1 MPDAHDFLANLA
13 LVLSVAA
20 LTSLVFQ
27 RLRQPVVFGYL
38 VAGMIIGPHI
48 PVPLVADQAMVRT
61 LAELGVILLMFSIG
75 LEFSIRR
82 LLQVGGPAGIA
93 AITETSVMMG
103 LGYLAGR
110 LLGLSEVES
119 IFLAAIV
126 AISSTTI
133 IVKAFAE
140 QGIRGRVADIVLGI
154 LIVEDLIAI
163 LLIAILTAVGK
174 GEGLSAREIVG
185 TTLRLVLFLAGL
197 IGVGMFIVPRLIRAA
212 VRSERAETILVS
224 SIGVCFAASLLA
236 LSLGYS
242 VALGAFIAGAL
253 VAESGQS
260 KAVEH
265 LVSPVRDLF
274 VAIFFVAV
282 GMLLDPAVLVDYWWL
297 VAVLVLIVVGGKVL
311 AVSSGVFLTGEGLR
325 PAVQAGMSLAQI
337 GEFSFIIAS
346 VGLATNATGEFLY
359 PVAVAV
365 SAITTLMT
373 PFLIRRAPQVARR
386 IDAGLPRALQ
396 TFSALYGSWIEQLRE
411 SRQRTGVRSRTRK
424 LVRVIAI
431 DTVLLAVLF
440 IGVSVEFPRL
450 VRLLDESAG
459 LSIEAARIVVF
470 VITAVVAAWPLITL
484 VRTTH
489 LLGLAM
495 AIQALP
501 LPEEKKVD
509 MARAPRRALE
519 VTLQFGLLFAV
530 VVMLMTVTQPFAP
543 KIPGVA
549 VVFAAGLMLL
559 LAVWRSAKNLQGH
572 AVAAGEVIAAAL
584 ARRSNEGVQAKE
596 ADDAMQKMHAMLP
609 GLGEPVAMTVADGSL
624 AEGRTLRELNMRG
637 ATGATVLALLRG
649 DEQFISPRGDQRLEP
664 GDVIAVAG
672 THDAVDGV
680 RSMVNPSEEA
690 GNRKQETG
698 IN

>member
-1 MPDAHDFLANLA
+1 MLDSHDFLTNLA
-13 LVLSVAA
+13 LVLCAAA

-75 LEFSIRR
+75 LEFSVRK

-103 LGYLAGR
+103 LGFLAGR
-110 LLGLSEVES
+110 VLGLTALES
-119 IFLAAIV
+119 VFLAAIV

-133 IVKAFAE
+133 IAKAFAE
-140 QGIRGRVADIVLGI
+140 HGVRGRVADIVLGV

-163 LLIAILTAVGK
+163 LLIAILTAVGE
-174 GEGLSAREIVG
+174 GEGLSPREVVA
-185 TTLRLVLFLAGL
+185 TTLRLGLFLAGL
-197 IGVGMFIVPRLIRAA
+197 VGVGLLIVPRLIRAA
-212 VRSERAETILVS
+212 VRSDRAETILIS

-253 VAESGQS
+253 VAESGQQ
-260 KAVEH
+260 KQVEH
-265 LVSPVRDLF
+265 LVAPVRDLF

-282 GMLLDPAVLVDYWWL
+282 GMLLDPAVVVEYWWMI
-297 VAVLVLIVVGGKVL
+297 AVLVVIVIGGKVL

-346 VGLATNATGEFLY
+346 VGLATSSTRPFLY

-365 SAITTLMT
+365 SALTTLIT
-373 PFLIRRAPQVARR
+373 PALIRAAPRVARLV
-386 IDAGLPRALQ
+386 DARLPGPLQ
-396 TFSALYGSWIEQLRE
+396 TFVALYGSWMEALRATPV
-411 SRQRTGVRSRTRK
+411 RAGGRSRTRR

-440 IGVSVEFPRL
+440 IGLSVEFPRI
-450 VRLLDESAG
+450 VQFLDVTAG
-459 LSIEAARIVVF
+459 LSLPAARAVVL
-470 VITAVVAAWPLITL
+470 VVAAALGAPLVIAL
-484 VRTTH
+484 VRSTH
-489 LLGLAM
+489 LLGLSLAV
-495 AIQALP
+495 QALP
-501 LPEEKKVD
+501 TPEERKVD
-509 MARAPRRALE
+509 LARAPRRALE

-530 VVMLMTVTQPFAP
+530 VALLMAVIQPFAP
-543 KIPGVA
+543 RIPGIA
-549 VVFAAGLMLL
+549 VIFAAGLILV
-559 LAVWRSAKNLQGH
+559 LAIWRSAKNLQGH
-572 AVAAGEVIAAAL
+572 AVAGGEVIAAAL
-584 ARRSNEGVQAKE
+584 ARRLAEGAQADV
-596 ADDAMQKMHAMLP
+596 DDAMQRMQEMLP
-609 GLGEPVAMTVADGSL
+609 GLGEPVAMTVAAQS
-624 AEGRTLRELNMRG
+624 AAAGRTLAELDMRG
-637 ATGATVLALLRG
+637 MTGATVLALLRG
-649 DEQFISPRGDQRLEP
+649 GKRQVSPRGDTRLEQ

-680 RSMVNPSEEA
+680 RAMVSPQP
-690 GNRKQETG
+690 RP
-698 IN
+698 

>member
-1 MPDAHDFLANLA
+1 MPESHEFLTNLA
-13 LVLSVAA
+13 LVLCAAA

-75 LEFSIRR
+75 LEFSMRR
-82 LLQVGGPAGIA
+82 LMQVGGPAGIA

-110 LLGLSEVES
+110 LLGLTTLES
-119 IFLAAIV
+119 VFLAAIV

-133 IVKAFAE
+133 IAKAFAE

-154 LIVEDLIAI
+154 LIVEDVIAI

-174 GEGLSAREIVG
+174 GEGLSPREIVV
-185 TTLRLVLFLAGL
+185 TTLRLGLFLAGL
-197 IGVGMFIVPRLIRAA
+197 VGVGMLIVPRLIRAA
-212 VRSERAETILVS
+212 VRSERAETILIS

-253 VAESGQS
+253 VAESGQQ
-260 KAVEH
+260 KQVEH
-265 LVSPVRDLF
+265 LVAPVRDLF

-282 GMLLDPAVLVDYWWL
+282 GMLLDPSVLLEYWWMIAAL
-297 VAVLVLIVVGGKVL
+297 VVIVIGGKVL

-346 VGLATNATGEFLY
+346 VGLATNATRGFLY

-365 SAITTLMT
+365 SAVTTLTT
-373 PFLIRRAPQVARR
+373 PALIRAAPRIAALVDAR
-386 IDAGLPRALQ
+386 LPGPLQ
-396 TFSALYGSWIEQLRE
+396 TFVALYGSWLESLRATPAGPGG
-411 SRQRTGVRSRTRK
+411 RGRTRR
-424 LVRVIAI
+424 LVRVIGI
-431 DTVLLAVLF
+431 DTILLAVLF
-440 IGVSVEFPRL
+440 IGLSLEFPRL
-450 VRLLDESAG
+450 VRFLDVTAG
-459 LSIEAARIVVF
+459 LSLPAAR
-470 VITAVVAAWPLITL
+470 AVVLVIAAALGAPLVIAL
-484 VRTTH
+484 VRSTH
-489 LLGLAM
+489 LLGLSIAV
-495 AIQALP
+495 QALP
-501 LPEEKKVD
+501 MPEERKVD
-509 MARAPRRALE
+509 LARAPRRALE

-530 VVMLMTVTQPFAP
+530 VALLVAVTQPFAP
-543 KIPGVA
+543 RIPGIA
-549 VVFAAGLMLL
+549 VILAAGIILV
-559 LAVWRSAKNLQGH
+559 LAIWRSAKNLQGH
-572 AVAAGEVIAAAL
+572 AVAGGEVIAAAL
-584 ARRSNEGVQAKE
+584 ARRLAEGAQADVD
-596 ADDAMQKMHAMLP
+596 AAMQKMQDMLP
-609 GLGEPVAMTVADGSL
+609 GLGEPVAMTVA
-624 AEGRTLRELNMRG
+624 AESAAAGRTLAELDMRG
-637 ATGATVLALLRG
+637 MTGATVLALLRG
-649 DEQFISPRGDQRLEP
+649 GKRHVSPRGDTRLEQ

-680 RSMVNPSEEA
+680 RAMVSPQP
-690 GNRKQETG
+690 RP
-698 IN
+698 